1 MLVLRRIVGLR
12 TLQMHQLGN
21 SRHHAGR
28 LILAAVPLMLCIFE
42 HQRPEIIV
50 GRHPVT
56 YDALEL
62 VSVGQILGGH
72 MQGGLV
78 FGMVYDENKLLKAR
92 LVQGEYQALGHI
104 NEYLFKEVCV
114 THQMLALSLELIG
127 LRSKGNRKAGDGLV
141 SLLQQRLVGA
151 SDQRLRLIVVC
162 TQREM
167 CAVVLDSAEGK
178 DDRLC
183 LLHRLHQLH
192 RRHLHHGFRPLD
204 RIDGLPIFHHDFV
217 PPKGLLLFS

>member
-1 MLVLRRIVGLR
+1 M
-12 TLQMHQLGN
+12 
-21 SRHHAGR
+21 
-28 LILAAVPLMLCIFE
+28 PLMLCIFE

-72 MQGGLV
+72 MQSGLV

-104 NEYLFKEVCV
+104 NKYLFKEVCV
-114 THQMLALSLELIG
+114 THQMLALSLELID
-127 LRSKGNRKAGDGLV
+127 LRPKGNRNAGDGLV

-204 RIDGLPIFHHDFV
+204 RIDGLPIFHHGFV